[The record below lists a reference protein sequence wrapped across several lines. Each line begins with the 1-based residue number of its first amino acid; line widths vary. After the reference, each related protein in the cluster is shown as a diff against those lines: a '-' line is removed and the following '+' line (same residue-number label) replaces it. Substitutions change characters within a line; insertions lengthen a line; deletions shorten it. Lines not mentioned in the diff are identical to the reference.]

1 MGVGHN
7 HFSKISIFNLPNT
20 TIFFIFVYVKHLAQ
34 LSLFI
39 LFISFASCKKYED
52 GPAISL
58 LSKKARIANI
68 WKVDTYYLNGKDKT
82 TEYRQLVVRE
92 KLIFFQSG
100 EFQYSE
106 LSNWIWVTPEYSGTW
121 KFVNDKEEVEL
132 TPSTSTVKT
141 KTYKIL
147 RLKNKSLWLEER
159 VSSDSLVEYHFLP
172 YTEN

>member
-1 MGVGHN
+1 M
-7 HFSKISIFNLPNT
+7 
-20 TIFFIFVYVKHLAQ
+20 KHLAQ

-106 LSNWIWVTPEYSGTW
+106 LSNWIWATPEYSGTW

>member
-1 MGVGHN
+1 LKQLI
-7 HFSKISIFNLPNT
+7 KI
-20 TIFFIFVYVKHLAQ
+20 
-34 LSLFI
+34 SLFI
-39 LFISFASCKKYED
+39 VFISFASCKKYEN

-58 LSKKARIANI
+58 MSKKARISNI
-68 WKVDTYYLNGKDKT
+68 WKVDTYYLNGRDKT

-106 LSNWIWVTPEYSGTW
+106 LANWVWATPEYSGKW
-121 KFVNDKEEVEL
+121 KFVNDDEEVEL
-132 TPSTSTVKT
+132 TPNVSSVKT

-159 VSSDSLVEYHFLP
+159 VSSDSLVEFHYLP
-172 YTEN
+172 YTEE